1 MNEVTTD
8 LNTAIAGFE
17 STSANFA
24 FRFIPDAKVRTEYR
38 LKAEALSQE
47 ILKDV
52 KSGKISSFQGAKQA
66 SQMRNVLMD
75 AMRGQSSEIARAYA
89 VSLKTH
95 GKSLPELESK
105 YAKSLFGNSFETLSE
120 TQKSR
125 VWKEIVFS
133 SGRPSMKANLLAKT
147 MGRAGKGFI
156 AITIAISVYNIATA
170 KDKLMA
176 SAKEAAVIGGGLLGS
191 VAGGAAAGLACGPGA
206 PVCVTIGVFI
216 GGVMFAVGAEITFDS
231 FWN

>member
-17 STSANFA
+17 SSSANFA
-24 FRFIPDAKVRTEYR
+24 IRFIPDARVRSEYL
-38 LKAEALSQE
+38 LKAKALSQE

-52 KSGKISSFQGAKQA
+52 KSGKTSSFQGARQA

-89 VSLKTH
+89 VSLKTQ
-95 GKSLPELESK
+95 GKSLPELELK
-105 YAKSLFGNSFETLSE
+105 YAKTLFGGSFEALSE
-120 TQKSR
+120 TQKGR

-133 SGRPSMKANLLAKT
+133 SGRPRTEANQLAKT
-147 MGRAGKGFI
+147 MGRAGKGFV

-170 KDKLMA
+170 EDKLMA
-176 SAKEAAVIGGGLLGS
+176 SAKEGAVIGGGLLGS
-191 VAGGAAAGLACGPGA
+191 VAGGAAVGLACGPGS

-216 GGVMFAVGAEITFDS
+216 GGVMFAIGAEITFDS

>member
-1 MNEVTTD
+1 MNEVTAD

-17 STSANFA
+17 SSSANFA
-24 FRFIPDAKVRTEYR
+24 IRFIPDAKVRAEYQ
-38 LKAEALSQE
+38 LKSKALSRE
-47 ILKDV
+47 ILNDV

-89 VSLKTH
+89 VSLKTQ

-105 YAKSLFGNSFETLSE
+105 YAKRLFGKSFETLTE
-120 TQKSR
+120 TQKGKIWR
-125 VWKEIVFS
+125 EIVFS
-133 SGRPSMKANLLAKT
+133 SGRPRMEANQLAKT
-147 MGRAGKGFI
+147 MGKAGKGFV

-170 KDKLMA
+170 EDKLMA
-176 SAKEAAVIGGGLLGS
+176 SAKEGAVIGGGLLGS